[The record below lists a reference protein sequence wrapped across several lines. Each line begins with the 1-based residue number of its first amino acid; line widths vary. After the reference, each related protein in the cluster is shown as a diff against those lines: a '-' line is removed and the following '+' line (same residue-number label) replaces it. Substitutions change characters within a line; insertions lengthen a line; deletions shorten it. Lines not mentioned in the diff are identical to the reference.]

1 MIKNKHCPKLN
12 KPCMRDKC
20 SWFVPSQL
28 RVTNLKTGE
37 SRIKDNSNC
46 AIELLGERAAMEVW
60 NETEKMLNQ
69 EDNND

>member
-20 SWFVPSQL
+20 AWFVVSQR
-28 RVTNLKTGE
+28 RVVNLKTGA
-37 SRIKDNSNC
+37 SGIKDNSNC
-46 AIELLGERAAMEVW
+46 VVELFGEWADMEVW

-69 EDNND
+69 EDNNG